1 MGEGLAEVVFVYAG
15 PSTLFCRFG
24 YNFKDQNLRKSKFKK
39 ECDIKN
45 RNLKILKFKRLKFK
59 KMKILKL
66 RNSKDIKAWIIFL
79 FITTYCTVS
88 RMEMWKTL
96 LECVSSEYYSS
107 TDLILKW
114 YSSTHEYLVPKRVSG
129 TQKSTDFTQSS
140 YFSSGCSVFTII
152 DKKL

>member
-1 MGEGLAEVVFVYAG
+1 M
-15 PSTLFCRFG
+15 
-24 YNFKDQNLRKSKFKK
+24 KDRNLRKSKFKK

-107 TDLILKW
+107 THLILGW
-114 YSSTHEYLVPKRVSG
+114 YSSTREYFVPKRVSG
-129 TQKSTDFTQSS
+129 TQKLTDFTS
-140 YFSSGCSVFTII
+140 
-152 DKKL
+152 